1 MKSEREEKRKRK
13 GRKIEEE
20 ENKKKSLVIPFC
32 SAAVPVVRPADL
44 LCPAYAHCHTRNE
57 KTHPREEFT
66 RRPLGASLGQPTIR
80 RWLSSTTTSPLDA
93 TDAACASSNF
103 VAPFLFLPGSD
114 ADQADSIDPIRHDL
128 PNPLI
133 FGIIKFPAL
142 DHRERLQHRLKIAFQ
157 SSLFHLDVS
166 LDDYRCRWQPQPGRS
181 T

>member
-1 MKSEREEKRKRK
+1 M
-13 GRKIEEE
+13 
-20 ENKKKSLVIPFC
+20 
-32 SAAVPVVRPADL
+32 VRPADL

-103 VAPFLFLPGSD
+103 VAPVLFLPGSD

-133 FGIIKFPAL
+133 FGIIKSISNSLRLITESDYSTDSRWRFRAL
-142 DHRERLQHRLKIAFQ
+142 YFILMYH
-157 SSLFHLDVS
+157 
-166 LDDYRCRWQPQPGRS
+166 
-181 T
+181 